1 MFFSQKEKRNHHLCV
16 IDIGS
21 GTIAG
26 AFVDISPKDQPKIN
40 FTFRSNIKEAKSGTP
55 YKRYY
60 LSMVASLEEVLRKL
74 AQNTK
79 ELPEEVVVYLRAP
92 WIDSSLRSIKK
103 ESNKEFVFTQKDFKK
118 LIAEDNTLFGK
129 ELLDSSV
136 NEEGFTIVDQRVE
149 SFKINGY
156 EVEKMPKSV
165 LAKKIE
171 IKTFT
176 TIAPSDFIQE
186 IENVIFSEFDI
197 ELSFNSFSRS
207 ICNLSKQ
214 FMPDLKD
221 YLLFDVGALVTEIS
235 VIKNCQAIETM
246 TLPQGFTHINEKLY
260 ANNVVTDGLLDAYVN
275 EHTTSAVNSQ
285 IKNLVTGA
293 KEKWVDL
300 VSKTLNRFSGEL
312 ALPSTIV
319 LMTEDPKPIFFAK
332 ALKDESFAQYLVTDK
347 KFNVIIIST
356 SAFEKVCSLEK
367 CKPDALLMAE
377 VVNIKN
383 KYYA

>member
-1 MFFSQKEKRNHHLCV
+1 
-16 IDIGS
+16 
-21 GTIAG
+21 
-26 AFVDISPKDQPKIN
+26 
-40 FTFRSNIKEAKSGTP
+40 
-55 YKRYY
+55 
-60 LSMVASLEEVLRKL
+60 
-74 AQNTK
+74 
-79 ELPEEVVVYLRAP
+79 AP